1 MSIFHSP
8 FSIFNSLF
16 LALWLLSSCSE
27 VVPIWS
33 GKKNLEENTLYF
45 SKPIEFELQVPG
57 NKPEVPVSLYLELA
71 VTYYTQIGRTDL
83 PLSFI
88 FEKIGDAKAFP
99 IEKDKTIQLKEKDT
113 WRGQIDEY
121 NSDYTLTEQVLPDVK
136 LTPGKYKLKIYGNDS
151 GNPKRKDDGSEKIFG
166 VVKIAARLYEKE

>member
-1 MSIFHSP
+1 MRYFYI
-8 FSIFNSLF
+8 IIACLF
-16 LALWLLSSCSE
+16 LTACAD

-33 GKKNLEENTLYF
+33 GKKNLAENTLYF
-45 SKPIEFELQVPG
+45 SKPIEFDLQVAG
-57 NKPEVPVSLYLELA
+57 DKADVPVPLYLELD

-99 IEKDKTIQLKEKDT
+99 IEKDKTILLKEEDT
-113 WRGQIDEY
+113 WRGKADEY
-121 NSDYTLTEQVLPDVK
+121 NSDYTLTEQVLPDLK
-136 LTPGKYKLKIYGNDS
+136 LLPGKYKLKIYGNDA

-166 VVKIAARLYEKE
+166 VVQLAVRLYEKK